1 MCSLCLDE
9 LQGLCGRCELRAACG
24 DMYRAA
30 LTARRREQADPPG
43 YPPCSRQL
51 PADAPTPPPWLVRR
65 QRREYGATFVGVVAV
80 YLAAGD
86 ASARVDI
93 ERERALQALAR
104 QWGARLRKAEAA

>member
-1 MCSLCLDE
+1 
-9 LQGLCGRCELRAACG
+9 
-24 DMYRAA
+24 
-30 LTARRREQADPPG
+30 
-43 YPPCSRQL
+43 
-51 PADAPTPPPWLVRR
+51 
-65 QRREYGATFVGVVAV
+65 VGVVAV